1 MLGQPVTI
9 YEVVPAPTTQT
20 TITDVAVGAASVVL
34 ALIGV
39 ALVLGLVCAGVL
51 VGVRRARR
59 KQNTDDEGGDS
70 DATRLGLSSS

>member
-20 TITDVAVGAASVVL
+20 TITDVALGAGSVVL

-51 VGVRRARR
+51 VGVRRTRR
-59 KQNTDDEGGDS
+59 NHNTGTESGDS